1 MAENQD
7 IRWMQR
13 LSNYDKAVARLQ
25 NAAKIVSTEKQFS
38 GEVDDLLK
46 EGLVQRFEYTQELA
60 WKVMKDYEEYQGYT
74 DVQGSR
80 DAIRKAL
87 QMGIIEDTA
96 WMSTISSRNL
106 TSHCYD
112 EDEFNMVFN
121 QIIHDY
127 LPIFV
132 KFSEKMNAIKVSDL
146 LPYEFDFCIYKDLK
160 NAELKSHITRRGVEV
175 YDRSLRD
182 I

>member
-1 MAENQD
+1 MTEKND
-7 IRWMQR
+7 IRWVQR

-25 NAAKIVSTEKQFS
+25 NAASIIADKKCFDNDADE
-38 GEVDDLLK
+38 LLK
-46 EGLVQRFEYTQELA
+46 EGLIQRFEYTQELA

-87 QMGIIEDTA
+87 QMGIIEDA
-96 WMSTISSRNL
+96 VWMSTISSRNL

-121 QIIHDY
+121 KIIYDY
-127 LPIFV
+127 IPIFV
-132 KFSEKMNAIKVSDL
+132 KFSEKMNSIKSS
-146 LPYEFDFCIYKDLK
+146 
-160 NAELKSHITRRGVEV
+160 EL
-175 YDRSLRD
+175 
-182 I
+182 

>member
-1 MAENQD
+1 MSENQD
-7 IRWMQR
+7 IRWVQR
-13 LSNYDKAVARLQ
+13 LSNYDKAVTRLQ
-25 NAAKIVSTEKQFS
+25 NAARIVSTEKQFS

-87 QMGIIEDTA
+87 QKGIVENPA

-112 EDEFNMVFN
+112 EEEFNMVLN

-132 KFSEKMNAIKVSDL
+132 KFSEKMNAIKASD
-146 LPYEFDFCIYKDLK
+146 
-160 NAELKSHITRRGVEV
+160 V
-175 YDRSLRD
+175 
-182 I
+182 